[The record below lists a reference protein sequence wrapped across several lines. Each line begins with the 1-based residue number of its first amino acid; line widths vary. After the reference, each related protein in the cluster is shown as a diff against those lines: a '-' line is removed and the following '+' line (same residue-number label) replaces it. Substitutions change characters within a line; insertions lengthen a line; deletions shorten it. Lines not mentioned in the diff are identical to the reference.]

1 MNDWYI
7 NEVNEWNALISL
19 WTDILKGEE
28 DGFKSVRNQEQG
40 IDDEVC
46 ARLELRI

>member
-7 NEVNEWNALISL
+7 EEINEWNRLVAI
-19 WTDILKGEE
+19 WNKALKGEE
-28 DGFKSVRNQEQG
+28 DGFKSVRNQEQE
-40 IDDEVC
+40 INDEVC